1 MQSNHSKILDMPRE
15 RHYILGHEA
24 FRQLCEYDPHQF
36 FERMVSDA
44 RRPFV
49 AELVRQVEANCPN
62 DPTKLDPESIKA
74 TPSII
79 GKRPLLIIEM
89 PPVAAYAEC
98 ILVGIVLEIDVNQ
111 PDAIEKPEIHYF
123 TLELGEGEQDSCKM
137 FCQWQQDTHYNLGE
151 LNNDAGWQE
160 FALVIQQRLGEDL
173 H

>member
-1 MQSNHSKILDMPRE
+1 MNDILDMPRE

-44 RRPFV
+44 LLPFV
-49 AELVRQVEANCPN
+49 SELIRQVELNCPD
-62 DPTKLDPESIKA
+62 DPTRLDPETIRV
-74 TPSII
+74 TPTVI

-111 PDAIEKPEIHYF
+111 PEAIEKPDIHYF
-123 TLELGEGEQDSCKM
+123 TLELGEGEVEDKTCKM
-137 FCQWQQDTHYNLGE
+137 FCQWQENTHYNLGE
-151 LNNDAGWQE
+151 LDNNAGWQE
-160 FALVIQQRLGEDL
+160 FALVIQQRVGEDL